1 MSMKVCKVCGSGYS
15 FCPGCVKDMNKPR
28 WMSSFD
34 KEECKKLFDVLVK
47 NSSGEVS
54 DKDALD
60 EVRSLHVNVSS
71 PSIISHIERL
81 KASTKNAP
89 QTIIAEEK
97 KEEIKEEEPLEEK
110 EEESFADKGFFI
122 SNGKNKE
129 KAKES
134 AKSIYAALEKINKRE
149 EEADS
154 K

>member
-1 MSMKVCKVCGSGYS
+1 M
-15 FCPGCVKDMNKPR
+15 
-28 WMSSFD
+28 
-34 KEECKKLFDVLVK
+34 VK

-81 KASTKNAP
+81 KASAKSAP

-110 EEESFADKGFFI
+110 GEESFADKGFFI

-149 EEADS
+149 DEADS